1 MLEVYKAAFKMGFS
15 VTFITGRDEL
25 ARDSTEK
32 NLRNEGFGA
41 QCSGPRDDTGAEET
55 PCYVNLDLRNES
67 DKRPASVYKPER
79 RGMLQEDG
87 YILLASFGD
96 QWSDLTGPNTAKANF
111 KLPNPMYYLL

>member
-41 QCSGPRDDTGAEET
+41 QCSGPR
-55 PCYVNLDLRNES
+55 
-67 DKRPASVYKPER
+67 
-79 RGMLQEDG
+79 
-87 YILLASFGD
+87 
-96 QWSDLTGPNTAKANF
+96 
-111 KLPNPMYYLL
+111 